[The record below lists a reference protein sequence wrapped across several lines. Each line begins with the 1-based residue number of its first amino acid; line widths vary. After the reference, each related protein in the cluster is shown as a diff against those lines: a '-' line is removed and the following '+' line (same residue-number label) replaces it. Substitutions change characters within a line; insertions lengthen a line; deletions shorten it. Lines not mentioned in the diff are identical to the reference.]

1 MRLFGYARV
10 STSRQALD
18 NQIRALQAAGVKPHR
33 IFTDQVSGR
42 SLERPGLNTLQLKVE
57 NGDVIVVRKLD
68 RLGRNTA
75 DMIRLIQE
83 FDQNGVAVR
92 FLDDGITTE
101 GTMGRM
107 VVTILSAVAQAERE
121 RILERTNEGRLEAK
135 ANGVRFGRK
144 PSIDHDRVLELHHE
158 GMGATEISRQLKIAR
173 SSVYK
178 ILRQNCVSPP
188 QNSQDRTLLGS
199 SVKHL
204 MLVNPPF
211 QPHTQELVKLSDSIS
226 KAHRAL
232 LKSEDFKSLT
242 KFHDVFKNLTFGI
255 THAILP
261 TLESLRTSLE
271 ATPTRAILSSLDQF
285 TKSSDQWRSSLLPR
299 MNSITKPWAI
309 EGHFTDSITSFARI
323 ARLHDIVAETVP
335 FAHQNSK
342 VFDEELGM
350 PVPFDT
356 NMKPTDRESAMMNSG
371 LNPKVI
377 AFPTSAYPNVLAS
390 VGFSLSIETI
400 SNIESDKGD
409 SSGVLNPQ
417 HTALFGQVENRLRQK
432 IEKDLMGIAGESW
445 YKSRVPNEMLER
457 WQHRKREDQQKR
469 RDSYSLI
476 FYADFMDLS
485 IIINRK
491 DNWKDVFQQYFIS
504 KDEIQVSMQRLHT
517 VRRAIGHNR
526 PLNRGDL
533 LILFSE
539 SLRILTS
546 LGVQFSLS

>member
-18 NQIRALQAAGVKPHR
+18 SQVRVLQEAGVKSHR

-42 SLERPGLNTLQLKVE
+42 SLERPGLNTLQQKVE
-57 NGDVIVVRKLD
+57 NGDVILVRKLD

-83 FDQNGVAVR
+83 FDQNAVAVR

-135 ANGVRFGRK
+135 ANGVRMGRK
-144 PSIDHDRVLELHHE
+144 PSIDRNRVLELHHE

-188 QNSQDRTLLGS
+188 QKSQDRTLLGS

-204 MLVNPPF
+204 MLVNRPF
-211 QPHTQELVKLSDSIS
+211 KPQHTQELAKSIS
-226 KAHRAL
+226 EAHRALL

-242 KFHDVFKNLTFGI
+242 KFHGVFKNLTFGI

-271 ATPTRAILSSLDQF
+271 ATPTRATLSSLDQF

-309 EGHFTDSITSFARI
+309 EGHFTDSIASFARI

-350 PVPFDT
+350 PVPFDA

-409 SSGVLNPQ
+409 SSGVPNPQ
-417 HTALFGQVENRLRQK
+417 HTALFGQVENHLRRK

-445 YKSRVPNEMLER
+445 YKSRVPNKMLER
-457 WQHRKREDQQKR
+457 WQNRKREDQQKR

-504 KDEIQVSMQRLHT
+504 KDEIQVSMQRLNP

-526 PLNRGDL
+526 PLNRGDQ

-539 SLRILTS
+539 GLRILTS
-546 LGVQFSLS
+546 LDVQFSLS